1 MRALIASVAVAGAAL
16 LGVVAAGQ
24 QTQPLP
30 GPGTGIVP
38 VTVKGSVD
46 IGTVPVVPVS
56 QQGDWNVRV
65 ANTPTVIAAT
75 PEFVR
80 TGLSYAITW
89 ANGDQERIAVV
100 GVGTAGWIRADRD
113 GRSRWINLA
122 SARAVEEAR

>member
-1 MRALIASVAVAGAAL
+1 MRVLIASGALAGVAL
-16 LGVVAAGQ
+16 WGVVAAGQ
-24 QTQPLP
+24 QTQPWP

-46 IGTVPVVPVS
+46 IGTVPVVRVS

-65 ANTPTVIAAT
+65 ANTPTVIAAP

-80 TGLSYAITW
+80 KGASYAITW
-89 ANGDQERIAVV
+89 TNGDQERIAVV
-100 GVGTAGWIRADRD
+100 EVGTAGWVRADRD
-113 GRSRWINLA
+113 GRSRWTNLA